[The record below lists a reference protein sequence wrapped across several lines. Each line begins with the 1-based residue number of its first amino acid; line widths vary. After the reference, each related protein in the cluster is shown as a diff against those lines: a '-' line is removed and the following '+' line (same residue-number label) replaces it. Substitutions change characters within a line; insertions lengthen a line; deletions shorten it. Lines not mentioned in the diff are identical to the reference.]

1 LNYDT
6 ERKVLSVD
14 TGAAWTQAA
23 PPVLHVAQHKTGG
36 ADALA
41 LADIGA
47 ASATDVSTLTTNYNA
62 HAASNQKHVPSATYV
77 AKTSRTDQA
86 VAWDD
91 VVGKPTTFTPAEH
104 THDTIDA
111 ASVNGFTISAD
122 TSSHVATSY
131 GDTYGVSGTL
141 YSISGDVTTTVV
153 GDTLTVTA
161 GEDQTGEYTITFINI
176 TKV

>member
-77 AKTSRTDQA
+77 AKTSRTDQS
-86 VAWDD
+86 VGWDD
-91 VVGKPTTFTPAEH
+91 VVSKPTTFTPAEH

-111 ASVNGFTISAD
+111 ASVNGFTI
-122 TSSHVATSY
+122 TSESSDHIASGS
-131 GDTYGVSGTL
+131 GDTYDINGSL
-141 YSISGDVTTTVV
+141 YSISGDVTTEIQN
-153 GDTLTVTA
+153 GILTVTA
-161 GEDQTGEYTITFINI
+161 GEDQTGEYTITFFNI